1 MEPIT
6 VTIALHWDTDIV
18 DKPIPAPYTTKVSQG
33 TFLIDIMKKA
43 ANEDVDGPFNKYS
56 TTYYGNVGDFVIAM
70 DGVEQVLH
78 SDDFSLSAFFL
89 GEDIEGGGGGGGR
102 GVLIQ
107 FHARIFR
114 KIHASRII

>member
-43 ANEDVDGPFNKYS
+43 TNEDVDGPFNKYS
-56 TTYYGNVGDFVIAM
+56 TTYYGNVGDLSSPWTDLNRSCILM
-70 DGVEQVLH
+70 I
-78 SDDFSLSAFFL
+78 SFSFCLFL
-89 GEDIEGGGGGGGR
+89 GRGYRRGGGEEGE
-102 GVLIQ
+102 V
-107 FHARIFR
+107 F
-114 KIHASRII
+114 

>member
-6 VTIALHWDTDIV
+6 VTIALHWDTNIV

-70 DGVEQVLH
+70 DGFEQVLH
-78 SDDFSLSAFFL
+78 SDDFFL
-89 GEDIEGGGGGGGR
+89 FLPFSWERISKGGEGEEGE
-102 GVLIQ
+102 V
-107 FHARIFR
+107 F
-114 KIHASRII
+114 

>member
-6 VTIALHWDTDIV
+6 VTIALHWDTNIV

-78 SDDFSLSAFFL
+78 SDDFFL
-89 GEDIEGGGGGGGR
+89 FLFLRRGYRRGGGR
-102 GVLIQ
+102 RERCFNSI
-107 FHARIFR
+107 
-114 KIHASRII
+114 SRTNF

>member
-1 MEPIT
+1 MTFCIYLERDGT
-6 VTIALHWDTDIV
+6 HHCYNCTALGYKYCGQT
-18 DKPIPAPYTTKVSQG
+18 KIPAPYTTKVSQG

-78 SDDFSLSAFFL
+78 SDDFFL
-89 GEDIEGGGGGGGR
+89 F
-102 GVLIQ
+102 LP
-107 FHARIFR
+107 F
-114 KIHASRII
+114 S